1 MNRFSLGLVAAITFT
16 GCGPKEFGSQCDQ
29 PNAPAEC
36 MQACDPSPSAPATCP
51 DGYHCAP
58 DGMCDKQCTTAA
70 DCGSGYECTSDGRC
84 VDDGTPVDPPIDM
97 NCPNVTFTPMPTTPS
112 IGLVL
117 DQSGSMFDGTIDG
130 GSIDSSDCATDP
142 TCRYT
147 AMRAALTGPSGVV
160 TQLQSKAYFGH
171 NQYTCN
177 GDPSALALK
186 TTNRALNNASAID
199 AQLAMGT
206 PANSFNTPTHAA
218 ISAMVASFVAN
229 PPPAD
234 SPPVIVL
241 ATDGLPNS
249 CQSGPGANGGTDAT
263 VAAAQAAYN
272 TAVGG
277 HDHIPVYVLAMNTS
291 STHFQEVANVGQ
303 GAPRTATGA
312 SAVPYFPV
320 SSAAQLQAA
329 FQTII
334 NGVISCDLSLTAS
347 IDATQAMNGM
357 LSINGQQLQYGS
369 DWILVGGNIIR
380 VQGQA
385 CTNLKSSANPT
396 ISASVPCGSIIQ

>member
-1 MNRFSLGLVAAITFT
+1 MA
-16 GCGPKEFGSQCDQ
+16 
-29 PNAPAEC
+29 
-36 MQACDPSPSAPATCP
+36 
-51 DGYHCAP
+51 
-58 DGMCDKQCTTAA
+58 
-70 DCGSGYECTSDGRC
+70 
-84 VDDGTPVDPPIDM
+84 
-97 NCPNVTFTPMPTTPS
+97 CPNVTFTPVPKTPS

-117 DQSGSMFDGTIDG
+117 DQSGSMFDGTING
-130 GSIDSSDCATDP
+130 GSIPKADCATDP
-142 TCRYT
+142 NCRYT

-171 NQYTCN
+171 NQYTCTDDN
-177 GDPSALALK
+177 TTTLALK

-199 AQLAMGT
+199 AQLALGT

-218 ISAMVASFVAN
+218 INAMVADFVAT

-241 ATDGLPNS
+241 ATDGIPNS
-249 CQSGPGANGGTDAT
+249 CESGAGANGGTDAT
-263 VAAAQAAYN
+263 VNAAQAAYN

-277 HDHIPVYVLAMNTS
+277 HDHIPVYVLAMNVN

-303 GAPRTATGA
+303 GAPRNATGA
-312 SAVPYFPV
+312 SAIPYYPV
-320 SSAAQLQAA
+320 NSAAQLQAA

-357 LSINGQQLQYGS
+357 LSVNGQQLQYGT

-380 VQGQA
+380 VQGAA
-385 CTNLKSSANPT
+385 CTMLKSTSNPT
-396 ISASVPCGSIIQ
+396 ISASFPCGSIIL